1 MTHRKVN
8 LTELRE
14 RAEKAIAQSEAN
26 LVDESSHPAEMEFHH
41 LVEELRIYQT
51 ELELQNDELVQA
63 QGRIASAFEKYRL
76 LFDHLP
82 LPGFVVDAIGFIV
95 EANQQACEFLGMS
108 RNTAL
113 QRGSVFQLFDFDSR
127 DRLFR
132 ILQER
137 MKPEPQTLEF
147 LGLKLSADRTI
158 PCDVHIVHLGA
169 KLAQDGQVLLVL
181 VDRSTDLALRE
192 SEHQWRSLADSSTA
206 LIWTAG
212 TDKSSEY
219 FNKAWLEFTAGA
231 PEVRPG
237 HEWSEL
243 IHSDDRTRC
252 IATYDDNFNHRQL
265 FTMDYRLRRHDG
277 VYRWIRDNATPRYDS
292 TGRFLGYI
300 HQGLDITDRVEAERE
315 QRVLSQDLRI
325 AKQAAEAANVAK
337 SEFLA
342 NMSHE
347 IRTPMNAVLGL
358 AQLMSREALPANQR
372 DMVERIQAAGQS
384 LLTIINDVLDF
395 SKIEAGQL
403 HIEPRPFNLAAL
415 LSKLDSMLGPSARS
429 KRLALH
435 FEVTAPLGPVL
446 GDALRLEQVLLNL
459 VGNAIK
465 FTEQGGVTV
474 QVQTLETSDAAV
486 RLRFEVC
493 DTGIGIAPD
502 VLSGLFNPFTQA
514 DAGISRRFGGTG
526 LGLSICKRLVGL
538 MGGEIGAESLVGQ
551 GSNFWFELPFTR
563 MAVDRLD
570 APDAA
575 APAISGPRLRGLHF
589 LVVDDSAMNLDLV
602 ERVLTYEGARV
613 TLAADGQQAVQQ
625 LRAGPE
631 SFDAVLMDV
640 QMPVMD
646 GLTATRMIRSDLCLT
661 ELPII
666 AFTAAVLGQQQA
678 TALAAGVND
687 ILSKPVD
694 LDQMAN
700 LLLKWVRPGMATAD
714 GQPSLATESMIGTTM
729 DGLATSDF
737 PDIPGLD
744 RNRAAHTLS
753 QDRALFI
760 KLLGRF
766 VTEFAD
772 AAGRTRKDLA
782 DGNRETAGRLMHT
795 LRGNAGTI
803 GAIDLMESAAWLE
816 VAIERGEKALD
827 VRLAILDQQLAEF
840 IEAGSTWLRTA
851 TAAVPSVVAA
861 LPLDS
866 GRLDDLREALRR
878 HDLGALRRFEELQ
891 TGLSWTLGEANTA
904 SLGHAIQALHFGEA
918 SAILEQQTAGDQDC
932 DRTMVPVT

>member
-1 MTHRKVN
+1 MGYCIMTHRKVN

-26 LVDESSHPAEMEFHH
+26 LVDDSSSAGETEFHH

-51 ELELQNDELVQA
+51 ELELQNDELIQA
-63 QGRIASAFEKYRL
+63 QSRIASAFEKYRL

-82 LPGFVVDAIGFIV
+82 LPGFVVDSIGFIV
-95 EANQQACEFLGMS
+95 EANLPACEFLGMS

-127 DRLFR
+127 DRLYR

-147 LGLKLSADRTI
+147 LGLKLGVDRTI
-158 PCDVHIVHLGA
+158 PCDVHIMHLGPR
-169 KLAQDGQVLLVL
+169 LAQEGQTMLVL

-231 PEVRPG
+231 SEVRPG

-243 IHSDDRTRC
+243 IHLDDRARC

-277 VYRWIRDNATPRYDS
+277 VYRWIRDNATPRHDS

-315 QRVLSQDLRI
+315 QRVLSQDLWI

-347 IRTPMNAVLGL
+347 IRTPMNAVLGI
-358 AQLMSREALPANQR
+358 AKLMSREALPANQR

-403 HIEPRPFNLAAL
+403 QIEPRPFNLAAL
-415 LSKLDSMLGPSARS
+415 LVKLDSMLGPGARA
-429 KRLALH
+429 KGLYLH
-435 FEVTAPLGPVL
+435 FEGPAPLGLLL

-465 FTEQGGVTV
+465 FTAQGGVTV
-474 QVQTLETSDAAV
+474 QVQTLETSDTAL
-486 RLRFEVC
+486 RLRFEVS
-493 DTGIGIAPD
+493 DTGIGIAPE
-502 VLSGLFNPFTQA
+502 VLSGLFTPFTQA

-538 MGGEIGAESLVGQ
+538 MGGEIGAESLVGH
-551 GSNFWFELPFTR
+551 GSNFWFELPFARTV
-563 MAVDRLD
+563 VDRLD
-570 APDAA
+570 DPDAA
-575 APAISGPRLRGLHF
+575 TPTLSGPRLRGFHF

-602 ERVLTYEGARV
+602 ERALMYEGALV
-613 TLAADGQQAVQQ
+613 TLAADGQQAVQH
-625 LRAGPE
+625 LKTDPE

-646 GLTATRMIRSDLCLT
+646 GLTATRLIRCDLGLT

-666 AFTAAVLGQQQA
+666 AFTAAVLDQQQA
-678 TALAAGVND
+678 TARAAGVND

-694 LDQMAN
+694 LDQMAA
-700 LLLKWVRPGMATAD
+700 LLLKWVKPGLAAAA
-714 GQPSLATESMIGTTM
+714 GQPSLPAETMIGTAM
-729 DGLATSDF
+729 DSIASSDF
-737 PDIPGLD
+737 PDIPGID
-744 RNRAAHTLS
+744 RIRAAHTLS
-753 QDRALFI
+753 QDRALFMH
-760 KLLGRF
+760 LLGRF

-772 AAGRTRKDLA
+772 VVERTRRDLA
-782 DGNRETAGRLMHT
+782 DGQRETAARLMHT
-795 LRGNAGTI
+795 LRGNAGTL

-816 VAIERGEKALD
+816 VAIERGEKALYA
-827 VRLAILDQQLAEF
+827 RLAILDQQLAAF
-840 IEAGSTWLRTA
+840 IGASSSWLRTA
-851 TAAVPSVVAA
+851 PAVVPAVAA
-861 LPLDS
+861 LRPLDDE
-866 GRLDDLREALRR
+866 RLDDLREALRR
-878 HDLGALRRFEELQ
+878 HDMGALRRFEEMRA
-891 TGLSWTLGEANTA
+891 GLTRSIGEANTA
-904 SLGHAIQALHFGEA
+904 LLGHAIQTLRFSDAN
-918 SAILEQQTAGDQDC
+918 AILEQQTA
-932 DRTMVPVT
+932 